1 MSTMKTLSAQ
11 KNINHISLGGS
22 SLTAESKPKND
33 LVIFDSQI
41 DNYQQLVSGVKA
53 GFEVIAI
60 DRVGNAIGQ
69 ITEIL
74 SNRSNI
80 NSIHI
85 VSHGQEAALKLGSTE
100 LNIHNLETYSSQL
113 QQWGKALSKSGSILL
128 YGCNIAAGESGIKF
142 IQKLSEIT
150 GANIAA
156 SNNLTGS
163 ATLGGNWELQ
173 ITTGQINAE
182 IAFEKAVLESYTS
195 VLATLAAE
203 EFKNSTVIGPWIYG
217 VGNTLTPPPG
227 LTAGSTPNPNGVI
240 PALGG
245 DPEGQGTL
253 RLTSNVGN
261 QAAFVIYNNPISATE
276 GLRIT
281 FDFFAYKGD
290 GADGISFFLIDG
302 TATPTKAGGFGGS
315 LGYAQNT
322 NSGSLGILGGY
333 LGVGLDEY
341 GNFSSVVAGK
351 QGGISNNPSDRLPDA
366 VGLRGRESIIPTEN
380 YKFLGYGLLSNTLT
394 GVSIGIDNT
403 SAQSRTD
410 ANTKRT
416 VQVTLFPTT
425 SATPNRL
432 TVALDLNS
440 NGTFDAGE
448 TLIDIPNLEAVN
460 GAVPRTFK
468 FGFAA
473 STGGSTNI
481 HEINNVVV
489 ESIDP
494 PTLVADVS
502 IVKKGPVFA
511 TPNSTIT
518 YTITSTNN
526 GPNSAESVLIQDPL
540 PDGLNFVSADNGG
553 SFDTKTR
560 AVIWPAIPILA
571 NGASQTRT
579 ITATV
584 PGTLGTVLT
593 NTAYSTSSTYDP
605 NLANNNSSQPISQ
618 VSTRIVAASADL
630 VTTKTKT
637 GGTTTAAPGEKL
649 TYTISTVNNGPSTA
663 ANVTVTDS
671 IVPNLTG
678 VVLSNGGVYDRDT
691 GIVTFGPATSLAS
704 GVTVTNTVSFIAP
717 ASGSVSNTARST
729 SPTADPTPGNNEV
742 TVTTPLTPAPTPN
755 QPPLA
760 NNANSSLGPNS
771 SKLVTGLGGSDLEG
785 PIASYTINTLPPADQ
800 AVLFLGDP
808 ANGGVAVTPGQVL
821 TPAQLQ
827 QLFFFTTG
835 NFTGANFTYSATD
848 NSGAISPAAT
858 ATVAGLIAPTPPTP
872 APIPVP
878 IPTPTPVPI
887 PTPTPAP
894 VTTPTPAPTP
904 TPTTAP
910 TPTPTPTPAPI
921 LGNQPPVATNV
932 NFSTPPNSTALVTG
946 LGGTD
951 ADGSIAFYTITTL
964 PSSNQ
969 GLLFLGDP
977 ANGGVAVTAGQV
989 LTPDQLQQ
997 LFFQATGDFT
1007 AANFTYSATDNSG
1020 ATSPATGTVSGFLP
1034 GPNQPPIA
1042 TNANF
1047 TIPPNTTLV
1056 RGLGGTDPD
1065 GTIVSFTITSLPPS
1079 NQGVLFLRDPANGG
1093 VAVTLGQ
1100 VLTPAESGQLFFFAT
1115 DNFTGANFT
1124 YISTDNSGASSPA
1137 SATVS
1142 ALLVPTPTP
1151 TPTPAPIPAPIPT
1164 PVAEPDIDCGCEPLV
1179 GKPGINFLL
1188 PTQPP
1193 AISFKRP
1200 ISQLGDGQTV
1210 RGTDNNDFIQ
1220 DRNGNQKIIGFKG
1233 SDLLLGEDGA
1243 DEIYGNEDNDT
1254 IFGNISTDIVYAGK
1268 QNDLIFAGKDN
1279 DWIAGELG
1287 SDTLL
1292 GDRGADTI
1300 LGDTGQNNSE
1310 SPDDARDLIF
1320 GGEGADVINGNEGD
1334 DTIHGGK
1341 GNDIALGGKNNDLI
1355 WGELG
1360 SDTLFGGTG
1369 DDSLFGGKRDNRAQ
1383 DFQGRDL
1390 LYGGDGNDLL
1400 NGQESDDTL
1409 ISGKGNDR
1417 VYGGKGND
1425 LLFGQLGSDTLYGN
1439 EGIDTILG
1447 DSGSSSPV
1455 GDTGEQDLIF
1465 GGAAGDII
1473 GGGNGDDTVQAGK
1486 GNDWVWGGK
1495 DNDLIF
1501 GERGNDSDD
1510 GNDTIYGDRSDNKG
1524 VSVGSTDQQDC
1535 INGGAGD
1542 DLLYGNEGEDTL
1554 NGDAGNDTLYGGKD
1568 NDILFGGEGD
1578 DWLFGGSGD
1587 NTLSGGVGS
1596 DRFILGANGLNTIL
1610 NFEAGIDKL
1619 VLTGGLTFQQLK
1631 FTATQNGTL
1640 LQVAGTT
1647 QVLAN
1652 LVGGIGAIGSSD
1664 FLSNLLRA
1672 EG

>member
-1 MSTMKTLSAQ
+1 MKTLSAQ

-380 YKFLGYGLLSNTLT
+380 YKFLGYSLLSNTLT

-560 AVIWPAIPILA
+560 EVIWPAIPIRA
-571 NGASQTRT
+571 NGASKTRT

-663 ANVTVTDS
+663 ENVTITDSIIPGLTGVILSNGGVYDRATGIVTFGPATSLASGVTVTNTVSFTAPASGSVSNTARSTSPTADPTPGNNEVTVTTPLFPSADLVTTKTKTGGTTTAAPGEKLTYTISTVNNGPSTAENVTITDS
-671 IVPNLTG
+671 IIPGLTG
-678 VVLSNGGVYDRDT
+678 VIPSNGGVYDRDT

-704 GVTVTNTVSFIAP
+704 GVTVINTVSFIAP

-771 SKLVTGLGGSDLEG
+771 SKLVTGLGGSDPDG
-785 PIASYTINTLPPADQ
+785 SIASYTINTLPPADQ

-951 ADGSIAFYTITTL
+951 ADGTIAFYTITTL

-1007 AANFTYSATDNSG
+1007 AANLTYSVTDNSG
-1020 ATSPATGTVSGFLP
+1020 ATSPATGTVSGILP
-1034 GPNQPPIA
+1034 GPTQPPIA

-1100 VLTPAESGQLFFFAT
+1100 VLTPAE
-1115 DNFTGANFT
+1115 
-1124 YISTDNSGASSPA
+1124 
-1137 SATVS
+1137 
-1142 ALLVPTPTP
+1142 
-1151 TPTPAPIPAPIPT
+1151 
-1164 PVAEPDIDCGCEPLV
+1164 
-1179 GKPGINFLL
+1179 
-1188 PTQPP
+1188 
-1193 AISFKRP
+1193 
-1200 ISQLGDGQTV
+1200 
-1210 RGTDNNDFIQ
+1210 
-1220 DRNGNQKIIGFKG
+1220 
-1233 SDLLLGEDGA
+1233 
-1243 DEIYGNEDNDT
+1243 
-1254 IFGNISTDIVYAGK
+1254 
-1268 QNDLIFAGKDN
+1268 
-1279 DWIAGELG
+1279 
-1287 SDTLL
+1287 
-1292 GDRGADTI
+1292 
-1300 LGDTGQNNSE
+1300 
-1310 SPDDARDLIF
+1310 
-1320 GGEGADVINGNEGD
+1320 
-1334 DTIHGGK
+1334 
-1341 GNDIALGGKNNDLI
+1341 
-1355 WGELG
+1355 
-1360 SDTLFGGTG
+1360 
-1369 DDSLFGGKRDNRAQ
+1369 
-1383 DFQGRDL
+1383 
-1390 LYGGDGNDLL
+1390 
-1400 NGQESDDTL
+1400 
-1409 ISGKGNDR
+1409 
-1417 VYGGKGND
+1417 
-1425 LLFGQLGSDTLYGN
+1425 
-1439 EGIDTILG
+1439 
-1447 DSGSSSPV
+1447 
-1455 GDTGEQDLIF
+1455 
-1465 GGAAGDII
+1465 
-1473 GGGNGDDTVQAGK
+1473 
-1486 GNDWVWGGK
+1486 
-1495 DNDLIF
+1495 
-1501 GERGNDSDD
+1501 
-1510 GNDTIYGDRSDNKG
+1510 
-1524 VSVGSTDQQDC
+1524 
-1535 INGGAGD
+1535 
-1542 DLLYGNEGEDTL
+1542 
-1554 NGDAGNDTLYGGKD
+1554 
-1568 NDILFGGEGD
+1568 
-1578 DWLFGGSGD
+1578 
-1587 NTLSGGVGS
+1587 
-1596 DRFILGANGLNTIL
+1596 
-1610 NFEAGIDKL
+1610 
-1619 VLTGGLTFQQLK
+1619 
-1631 FTATQNGTL
+1631 
-1640 LQVAGTT
+1640 
-1647 QVLAN
+1647 
-1652 LVGGIGAIGSSD
+1652 
-1664 FLSNLLRA
+1664 
-1672 EG
+1672 